1 MLLDSGVT
9 GTTYTKTSATEGL
22 IYQFKV
28 QARNVV
34 GDSADFSTVSI
45 LAASIPAPPSAR
57 WTVQVCASERPLG
70 KGEIFFNNAVLKK
83 IDSTKAPERPS

>member
-9 GTTYTKTSATEGL
+9 GTTYTKTSAAEGL

-70 KGEIFFNNAVLKK
+70 KGEIFLMTGFL
-83 IDSTKAPERPS
+83 RLR